1 MVMTIELLMVLNFV
15 TTSMLK
21 IWQNGTLTVN
31 LGTQFSYS
39 VLEAIAAFELA
50 SGKEI
55 TYEFTQR
62 LPGDLAE
69 YFANTNLLLSEYR
82 TGKRNMT

>member
-1 MVMTIELLMVLNFV
+1 
-15 TTSMLK
+15 MLK

-55 TYEFTQR
+55 TYEFT
-62 LPGDLAE
+62 
-69 YFANTNLLLSEYR
+69 
-82 TGKRNMT
+82 